1 MGMRAWF
8 NRGTLEEI
16 RPLTLKKHADLEAW
30 DGVTMP
36 RPLLGIELV
45 DAPARIRVSTT
56 KIAEGLAEGWIDASD
71 PGVEHASGGP
81 PEDPWRVTHTF
92 LTYSKFVFKCLVSP
106 VTYKVVGQPGKD
118 EQGVRWYYECERV
131 SRV

>member
-1 MGMRAWF
+1 MALVSAMRELNK
-8 NRGTLEEI
+8 NRRFFAATI
-16 RPLTLKKHADLEAW
+16 
-30 DGVTMP
+30 
-36 RPLLGIELV
+36 
-45 DAPARIRVSTT
+45 
-56 KIAEGLAEGWIDASD
+56 EGLAEGWIDASD

-92 LTYSKFVFKCLVSP
+92 LTYSKFVFKCIVSP